1 MSELSWVIIGLVV
14 GLVAGAVTAWLI
26 ARSSRVEAP
35 STRKLKEENER
46 FREEVNAHF
55 VHTAELINDLT
66 DSYKKVFDHLSDGA
80 DRLVDKEAVRERMP
94 QVGQQEVRLRHIGA
108 PAQAGGSVQSAVS
121 SQTKARSGQKT
132 APESGQSDPVS
143 PDAQKRRL

>member
-14 GLVAGAVTAWLI
+14 GLVVGGVTAWLI
-26 ARSSRVEAP
+26 ARSSRVEVP

-55 VHTAELINDLT
+55 VHTAELINELT

-80 DRLVDKEAVRERMP
+80 ERLVDKEAVRERMP

-108 PAQAGGSVQSAVS
+108 PAQARPGQDSSAA
-121 SQTKARSGQKT
+121 KLKT
-132 APESGQSDPVS
+132 AAERKSVPAGEKPRPAGSDP
-143 PDAQKRRL
+143 QKRRP